1 MAIFQVLLCDNQK
14 TYMNYLQFVKISA
27 LAFFSIKG
35 VYAQTPVKL
44 SNNQFQFVEGPVWDG
59 SNTIYFS
66 DIPANKIVS
75 YNINTKT
82 FSDAIINANLPN
94 GLMFTED
101 YDLLVCEGS
110 AGRITRRTLSGQV
123 LETVASTFNGTRL
136 NDPNDLCIDKK
147 GGIYF
152 TDPNFVF
159 THQPE
164 NRLYYR
170 DTFGNI
176 KAQDAFG
183 RGKPNGVIISP
194 DGKHLYLDNSE
205 STAVYRYDIDTA
217 TGDLSNRIQY
227 GTLAGAN
234 DSGAD
239 GMAVDTDGKLYVTS
253 RSTVQVF
260 DGSRLT
266 AIRTIN
272 FPEKATNCTFGG
284 INKDILF
291 VTAGQN
297 LYEVTGLGVIG
308 IQHPFD
314 LVENIEEPDVIVPV
328 DPIDIMP
335 DVVPQNEDTYIV
347 QAEDFEE
354 TGGTFGGFQTY
365 IINGISAINFN
376 QTGDWA
382 AYEIDVVSDGVYEVS
397 YSIATPVNGAA
408 IELQVN
414 NQNIKDNVPNN
425 GDWNMF
431 QELKA
436 RETIELTQGKQSIR
450 ILGAGTN
457 PGNWEW
463 NMDFF
468 TVNKISEI
476 PRVITPVRPT
486 TPVRPVTNIEINVE
500 AESFTQTNGS
510 FDGVQTYTVNGVTA
524 TNFNQTGDFV
534 EYTVTIPET
543 GNYYI
548 TYHISTPVDNTA
560 VDFLVDGVFQL
571 KSNVPNNGSWD
582 NFTALTT
589 SQPVNLTS
597 GEHTIRLIGAG
608 TNPGNW
614 EWNLDRF
621 ELSNNQAGNKI
632 LVTDH
637 LSDTIFIAP
646 NPVQS
651 SFTIVGL
658 LPNTVYAFEI
668 NDFLGKTLIEGKVD
682 VNDNSI
688 TGLNTLS
695 AGIYFLQI
703 QDVEGLISKTIKINK
718 K

>member
-1 MAIFQVLLCDNQK
+1 
-14 TYMNYLQFVKISA
+14 MNYLQFMKIGA
-27 LAFFSIKG
+27 LALFSINT
-35 VYAQTPVKL
+35 YAQSPVKL

-59 SNTIYFS
+59 SNIIYFS
-66 DIPANKIVS
+66 DIPANKVVS

-82 FSDAIINANLPN
+82 FSDVIVNANRPN
-94 GLMFTED
+94 GLMFTKD

-110 AGRITRRTLSGQV
+110 AGRITRRTVNGQL
-123 LETVASTFNGTRL
+123 LETIADTFNGVRL

-170 DTFGNI
+170 DASGNI
-176 KAQDAFG
+176 SSQDAFA

-194 DGKHLYLDNSE
+194 DGKYLYLDNSE
-205 STAVYRYDIDTA
+205 STVVYRYNIDAA
-217 TGDLSNRIQY
+217 TGNLSNRIQY

-266 AIRTIN
+266 AVRTIN

-284 INKDILF
+284 VNKDILF

-308 IQHPFD
+308 VQHPFD
-314 LVENIEEPDVIVPV
+314 LSENTTEPDVIDPVVPV
-328 DPIDIMP
+328 DTDPDID
-335 DVVPQNEDTYIV
+335 PQNEDTYIV

-354 TGGTFGGFQTY
+354 TGGTFGGFETY
-365 IINGISAINFN
+365 STNGVTAINFN

-382 AYEIDVVSDGVYEVS
+382 EYELDIVSDGVYEVS
-397 YSIATPVNGAA
+397 YAIATPVNGAA
-408 IELQVN
+408 IELQVG
-414 NQNIKDNVPNN
+414 NQSIKDNVPNN
-425 GDWNMF
+425 GGWDAF
-431 QELKA
+431 TELKTS
-436 RETIELTQGKQSIR
+436 ETIELKKGVQSIR

-457 PGNWEW
+457 SGNWEW

-468 TVNKISEI
+468 RINKIGEI
-476 PRVITPVRPT
+476 PNEAV
-486 TPVRPVTNIEINVE
+486 TPVRPVNPVRPVANIEINVE
-500 AESFTQTNGS
+500 AELFTQTDGR
-510 FDGVQTYTVNGVTA
+510 FDGVQTYTLNGVTA

-534 EYTVTIPET
+534 DYTVTIPDT

-560 VDFLVDGVFQL
+560 VEFLVDGISQL
-571 KSNVPNNGSWD
+571 KSNVPNNRSWD
-582 NFTALTT
+582 NFRAFTT
-589 SQPVNLTS
+589 SESINLTR
-597 GEHTIRLIGAG
+597 GEHTIRLVGAG
-608 TNPGNW
+608 TNPGKW

-621 ELSNNQAGNKI
+621 VISNTQAGSKVLSSAN
-632 LVTDH
+632 V
-637 LSDTIFIAP
+637 SDTIYITP
-646 NPVQS
+646 NPVRD
-651 SFTIVGL
+651 SFNIAGL
-658 LPNTVYAFEI
+658 LPNTTYTFKI
-668 NDFLGKTLIEGKVD
+668 NDFIGKTLVEGKV
-682 VNDNSI
+682 NSI
-688 TGLNTLS
+688 ENSIIGLEILS
-695 AGIYFLQI
+695 VGIYFLQI
-703 QDVEGLISKTIKINK
+703 KDVDGQVSKTIKVNK